1 MPGRS
6 SIGRALGAALVV
18 VVAAVGCAAG
28 PLSHLNRGGGS
39 RPAIPKNGAAIRG
52 YITRDGE
59 YHAFHGWV
67 VQHGDSLMFY
77 KGAHKKKMKSA
88 MAIRR
93 EADLAMPASEVSSL
107 YGAAPDPNV
116 VRGSV
121 VVGLSALLALGGV
134 FFAIAL
140 GEAGLQ

>member
-1 MPGRS
+1 MPGLCSLVRV
-6 SIGRALGAALVV
+6 LGAALVV
-18 VVAAVGCAAG
+18 VVAVVGCAAG
-28 PLSHLNRGGGS
+28 PLTHLHQS
-39 RPAIPKNGAAIRG
+39 ESAQPAIPKSGVAIRG

-59 YHAFHGWV
+59 YHAFRGWV

-88 MAIRR
+88 EASRR

-116 VRGSV
+116 VGGSV

-140 GEAGLQ
+140 GGAG